1 MTRTGTVALGY
12 LDNGTWAAEFGIC
25 RTNLLIRDLTGDQ
38 KITCHR
44 EIRCK
49 AHAGGLADGRNR
61 MVRGFLEDT
70 DAEWLFMV
78 DTDMVFTADTVDRLL
93 DAAARLR
100 EEHPDDELFTVG
112 GLCFGYASRTGDQQ
126 GRVDV
131 IPTVYEYARVMKDGA
146 EFYVGFVDN
155 KEYERDALN
164 RVAATGGACLLL
176 HRDTMEYMKG
186 KIGENWFSPLTH
198 ATGDGGRSRI
208 YSEDFSFFVR
218 CMQLKI
224 PAYVDASVKTGHI
237 KGHVTLDEAY
247 FDDYSL
253 KERGGNPE

>member
-1 MTRTGTVALGY
+1 MRSGTVALGY
-12 LDNGTWAAEFGIC
+12 LDDGTWAAPFGIC
-25 RTNLLIRDLTGDQ
+25 RTNLLIRDLMGEQ

-78 DTDMVFTADTVDRLL
+78 DTDMVFADDTVDRLL
-93 DAAARLR
+93 KSADPVER
-100 EEHPDDELFTVG
+100 PIVG
-112 GLCFGYASRTGDQQ
+112 GLCFSYSVRPDDRP

-131 IPTVYEYARVMKDGA
+131 IPTIYEYARVMKDG
-146 EFYVGFVDN
+146 EEYYVGFVEN

-164 RVAATGGACLLL
+164 RVASTGGACLLL
-176 HRDTMEYMKG
+176 HRSIMEKMRDE
-186 KIGENWFSPLTH
+186 IGENWFSPLTH

-218 CMQLKI
+218 CMQMKI
-224 PAYVDASVKTGHI
+224 VAYVDASVKTGHI
-237 KGHVTLDEAY
+237 KGHVILDEEY

-253 KERGGNPE
+253 KEHGGSPE

>member
-1 MTRTGTVALGY
+1 MATRQGTVALGY
-12 LDNGTWAAEFGIC
+12 LDDGTWAAMFGIA
-25 RTNLLIRDLTGDQ
+25 RTNMLIRDFAGEQ

-78 DTDMVFTADTVDRLL
+78 DTDMVFRDDTVDLL
-93 DAAARLR
+93 LKSADPVER
-100 EEHPDDELFTVG
+100 PIMG
-112 GLCFGYASRTGDQQ
+112 GLCFGYSVRPDELP

-131 IPTVYEYARVMKDGA
+131 IPTIYEYARIMKDGV
-146 EFYVGFVDN
+146 EHYVGFVDN
-155 KEYERDALN
+155 KEYERDAIN

-176 HRDTMEYMKG
+176 HRGVMER
-186 KIGENWFSPLTH
+186 IRDEVGENWFSPLTH

-218 CMQLKI
+218 CLQLKI
-224 PAYVDASVKTGHI
+224 PAFVDTSVKTGHV
-237 KGHVTLDEAY
+237 KGNVVLNEEY
-247 FDDYSL
+247 YDDYSL
-253 KERGGNPE
+253 KVRSADTK

>member
-1 MTRTGTVALGY
+1 MRQGTAALGY
-12 LDNGTWAAEFGIC
+12 LDDGTWKAVFGIC
-25 RTNLLIRDLTGDQ
+25 RTNLLIRDLTGEQ

-78 DTDMVFTADTVDRLL
+78 DTDMEFADDTVDRLIASA
-93 DAAARLR
+93 DPKER
-100 EEHPDDELFTVG
+100 PIVG
-112 GLCFGYASRTGDQQ
+112 GLAFGYAARTGDRP

-131 IPTVYEYARVMKDGA
+131 IPTIYEYARLVRDGQ
-146 EFYVGFVDN
+146 EYCVGFAEN
-155 KEYERDALN
+155 LKYERNALN

-176 HRDTMEYMKG
+176 HREIMEYIKS
-186 KIGENWFSPLTH
+186 KFGENWFSPLTH
-198 ATGDGGRSRI
+198 PTGDEGRSRL

-218 CMQLKI
+218 CMQLNI
-224 PAYVDASVKTGHI
+224 PTYVDTSVKTGHI
-237 KGHVTLDEAY
+237 KGNITLDEEY
-247 FDDYSL
+247 FEDYSL
-253 KERGGNPE
+253 KERSGHSD